1 MKQVLA
7 LIMAAGV
14 TGAAIAQE
22 TVAVAEGEVAAKPV
36 NKVLDEIA
44 ESEEEPVGI
53 GPFDA
58 AAVTLEEFQWVNRPI
73 VVFADTPADPR
84 YQQQIALL
92 LDRLEELAERDVVII
107 VDTDPANAS
116 DIRTKLRPRG
126 FQLTLIG
133 KDGGVKL
140 RKPLPWD
147 VREISRVIDKM
158 PMRQQEIRDRVLRE

>member
-1 MKQVLA
+1 M
-7 LIMAAGV
+7 
-14 TGAAIAQE
+14 
-22 TVAVAEGEVAAKPV
+22 
-36 NKVLDEIA
+36 
-44 ESEEEPVGI
+44 
-53 GPFDA
+53 
-58 AAVTLEEFQWVNRPI
+58 TLEEFQWVNRPI